1 MRAFSSATLKAIT
14 RSTAWIRRNGGRLA
28 ATVVI
33 IIATAWA
40 TAYFHESERSETS
53 RAVAARWHAALA
65 VELQRVRDVLPQ
77 HKKLLEAA
85 LPKLKAQLHDL
96 NSGGTP
102 AIVQL
107 SLPYSSMSLA
117 VWQQLQF
124 RPLVNYLPVEW
135 YLDVAELH
143 QRLQI
148 YAEVK
153 KDIRADFRTLAMVTG
168 AGLQRRSDR
177 VSVTHDLFGHVELA
191 LALIPGLDSAML
203 KVIEQTKKHPL
214 Y

>member
-1 MRAFSSATLKAIT
+1 MRAFSAAAVNAIT
-14 RSTAWIRRNGGRLA
+14 RNAVWIWRKGRRLA

-40 TAYFHESERSETS
+40 TASFQESERIETS
-53 RAVAARWHAALA
+53 RAVATRWHAALV

-77 HKKLLEAA
+77 HKKLLEPA
-85 LPKLKAQLHDL
+85 LTQLKAQLHDL
-96 NSGGTP
+96 NAGGTP
-102 AIVQL
+102 AIFQL

-117 VWQQLQF
+117 VWQQLQSP
-124 RPLVNYLPVEW
+124 PLVNYLPVEW

-143 QRLQI
+143 QFLQM
-148 YAEVK
+148 YAKVNE
-153 KDIRADFRTLAMVTG
+153 DLRTDFRTLAMVTG

-177 VSVTHDLFGHVELA
+177 ISVTHDLFGHVELA
-191 LALIPGLDSAML
+191 LALIPELDRAML

-214 Y
+214 